1 MTSDR
6 EPSAAEQVE
15 FAMRI
20 ALGLLEARAR
30 TEHELR
36 AALAARRVPG
46 DVADEV
52 VARLIELRYL
62 DDESYARA
70 LTSSRVRNSHR
81 GQARIR
87 RELQQRGVDA
97 EVAAVALG
105 EIDVDDEWA
114 SARAFAAKKIRTMRG
129 VEQATARRRLQGALA
144 RRGFSADI
152 VLTVSTEALGG
163 WEEEYRPD

>member
-6 EPSAAEQVE
+6 ESSAEQAE

-87 RELQQRGVDA
+87 RELQQRGVEA
-97 EVAAVALG
+97 EVAAAALA

-114 SARAFAAKKIRTMRG
+114 SARTFAAKKMRTMHG
-129 VEQATARRRLQGALA
+129 VERTAARRRLQGALA

>member
-1 MTSDR
+1 
-6 EPSAAEQVE
+6 
-15 FAMRI
+15 MRI

-36 AALAARRVPG
+36 GALAARQVPG
-46 DVADEV
+46 EVADLV

-87 RELQQRGVDA
+87 RELQLRGVDA
-97 EVAAVALG
+97 EVAAAALG
-105 EIDVDDEWA
+105 EIDADDEWA
-114 SARAFAAKKIRTMRG
+114 SARTFAAKKIRSMRG
-129 VEQATARRRLQGALA
+129 IERVAARRRLQGALA
-144 RRGFSADI
+144 RRGFNSDI
-152 VLTVSTEALGG
+152 VLTVTREALGE
-163 WEEEYRPD
+163 WDEEYGS

>member
-6 EPSAAEQVE
+6 ESSAEQAE

-62 DDESYARA
+62 DDESYA
-70 LTSSRVRNSHR
+70 
-81 GQARIR
+81 G
-87 RELQQRGVDA
+87 
-97 EVAAVALG
+97 
-105 EIDVDDEWA
+105 
-114 SARAFAAKKIRTMRG
+114 
-129 VEQATARRRLQGALA
+129 
-144 RRGFSADI
+144 
-152 VLTVSTEALGG
+152 
-163 WEEEYRPD
+163 P